1 MEHAIKNLSTTLHS
15 DMDWGFRETS
25 LADWAAAWSPIAE
38 MRALHPRGRDQANL
52 LHSVIHKQ
60 LAGWQFASGS
70 QLFEHGRRQ
79 IAASSNLVSIQRVK
93 SGAASMEFP
102 AKAYVHK
109 KGTLAIIDH
118 KLEFRG
124 SHNQVLGEEIFV
136 PRSLLGLEYEEPM
149 SPILLAE
156 DSLHGRLILAEF
168 ERFFDL
174 GPDGQ
179 SGTHFNAGPLLQLVG
194 TVIGQNR
201 YPRSERAG
209 WWRAR
214 NELIRTYID
223 SNLGDVTLLPA
234 QICNMFNLSRA
245 TLYRMFESDGG
256 VRRYIQDRRLY
267 CAVWDLAIN
276 GTQRGRLTEVAEKW
290 GFSSNANFN
299 RAVKLAFG
307 MPPGSLFKPQSL
319 VIPSRLR
326 DQPGAIP
333 MFDWLM
339 RMGASDVEFG

>member
-1 MEHAIKNLSTTLHS
+1 MEHAIKTISTTLHS
-15 DMDWGFRETS
+15 DIDWGFQETS

-38 MRALHPRGRDQANL
+38 MRALHPRNRDQANL
-52 LHSVIHKQ
+52 LQSVIHKQ
-60 LAGWQFASGS
+60 LAGWRYASGS
-70 QLFEHGRRQ
+70 QLFEHGTRQ

-93 SGAASMEFP
+93 SGAAAMEFP
-102 AKAYVHK
+102 AKAYVHRP
-109 KGTLAIIDH
+109 GTLAIIDH
-118 KLEFRG
+118 KQEFRG
-124 SHNQVLGEEIFV
+124 SHHQVLGQEVFV

-156 DSLHGRLILAEF
+156 ESLHGRLILAEF
-168 ERFFDL
+168 EHFFDRAT
-174 GPDGQ
+174 DGQ
-179 SGTHFNAGPLLQLVG
+179 ADRPFNAGSLLQLVS

-201 YPRSERAG
+201 FPRSERAG

-307 MPPGSLFKPQSL
+307 MPPGALFKPQSL

-333 MFDWLM
+333 IFDWLM
-339 RMGASDVEFG
+339 RAGASDAEFG